1 MPIEQCRIIG
11 IEGSHGTGK
20 STLALAVAAEC
31 KRRHIHA
38 ACLTERARHS
48 PFVEDAV
55 IHKTGK
61 ITVHGELHLLAS
73 QIEHEHREAR
83 YHQVL
88 VCDKTVANVL
98 GYSRLLLDGASSNAT
113 GKLIRALQPFLA
125 EYVKLYESVFFCN
138 DLYDLTTTEDPFRPR
153 DPLFQQEASG
163 AIRQACADL
172 ALPLVDIPTGLSH
185 DERVAFVIQRI
196 CPAD

>member
-1 MPIEQCRIIG
+1 MPIGQCRLIG

-31 KRRHIHA
+31 KRRHTHA

-73 QIEHEHREAR
+73 QIEYEHREAR

-88 VCDKTVANVL
+88 ICDKTVANVL
-98 GYSRLLLDGASSNAT
+98 GYSRLLLADNSSIAT
-113 GKLIRALQPFLA
+113 GQLIGSLQPFLT
-125 EYVKLYESVFFCN
+125 EYVKLYDFVFFCN

-153 DPLFQQEASG
+153 DALFQKQASA
-163 AIRQACADL
+163 AIRQACTDL
-172 ALPLVDIPTGLSH
+172 ALPLIDIPIGLSH
-185 DERVAFVIQRI
+185 DERVAFVVQRI